1 MPEENS
7 NDLNSRLRRLIET
20 IDIANVLTEPITSS
34 INELL
39 AVSAAKLNSEDASV
53 LVRDGELGD
62 LRFLSATGKVA
73 DQLIGM
79 HVPAGKGIA
88 GFVLMSGQPMA
99 VSDVGEDS
107 TFYAEVDRATGYST
121 QTILAT
127 PLRFKDEIIG
137 VLEFINRSGPPP
149 FAPFTADELD
159 TAAIYADS
167 IASLVNAHE
176 SAKLLRDLSTKVLAD
191 SRESDLTA
199 MRAWLAGTRN
209 SAEHRERMDL
219 AVLLREVA
227 GRGDAERELC
237 RELLESIVRFS
248 DEKNETSYLQF

>member
-1 MPEENS
+1 MPEENA

-53 LVRDGELGD
+53 LVRDGEQGD

-73 DQLIGM
+73 DQLLGM

-107 TFYAEVDRATGYST
+107 SFYAEVDRATGYST

-137 VLEFINRSGPPP
+137 VLEFINRRGEPP
-149 FAPFTADELD
+149 FTPFTSDELD
-159 TAAIYADS
+159 TAAVYADA
-167 IASLVNAHE
+167 IAPLVNAFE
-176 SAKLLRDLSTKVLAD
+176 SARLLRSLSSKVLTD
-191 SRESDLTA
+191 SGESDLAA
-199 MRAWLAGTRN
+199 MRLWLAATRN
-209 SAEHRERMDL
+209 SHEHRERMDL
-219 AVLLREVA
+219 AILLREVA
-227 GRGDAERELC
+227 GRGDAERKLC

-248 DEKNETSYLQF
+248 DEKNETSYLQY

>member
-1 MPEENS
+1 MPEENI
-7 NDLNSRLRRLIET
+7 NDLNARLRRLIET

-39 AVSAAKLNSEDASV
+39 AVSASKLNSEDASV
-53 LVRDGELGD
+53 LVRDGEHGD

-73 DQLIGM
+73 DQLLGM

-107 TFYAEVDRATGYST
+107 AFYAEVDKATGYST

-127 PLRFKDEIIG
+127 PLRFKDEIVG
-137 VLEFINRSGPPP
+137 VLEFINRTGEPP
-149 FAPFTADELD
+149 FAPFTSDELD
-159 TAAIYADS
+159 TAAIYADA
-167 IASLVNAHE
+167 IAPLVNAHE
-176 SAKLLRDLSTKVLAD
+176 SAKLLRDLSTKVLAE
-191 SRESDLTA
+191 SRESDLAA
-199 MRAWLAGTRN
+199 MRTWLAATRN

-219 AVLLREVA
+219 AVLVREVA
-227 GRGDAERELC
+227 GRGDAERKLC

-248 DEKNETSYLQF
+248 DDKNETSYLQY